1 MNKCIFLIL
10 LLLAENS
17 IAGFRM
23 DDGSRIGA
31 GDNISLLYA
40 QWGRETMRASSK
52 RTCNRIIKLKR
63 EYCSTRR
70 LIWQRDGR
78 YMMVQVLGQMI
89 IKTGW
94 TRSQR
99 ELKAAF

>member
-1 MNKCIFLIL
+1 M
-10 LLLAENS
+10 E
-17 IAGFRM
+17 
-23 DDGSRIGA
+23 DGSLVGA
-31 GDNISLLYA
+31 GDNIDQLYDH
-40 QWGRETMRASSK
+40 WGKESQRLVTEK
-52 RTCNRIIKLKR
+52 TCNRIIALKR

-78 YMMVQVLGQMI
+78 YMLVQVSGRMI

>member
-1 MNKCIFLIL
+1 MNKYIVLML

-23 DDGSRIGA
+23 DDGSRVGA

-40 QWGRETMRASSK
+40 QWGREVMRVSSK

-63 EYCSTRR
+63 DYCSTRR

-78 YMMVQVLGQMI
+78 YMMVQISGQMI

-99 ELKAAF
+99 ELKTVF